1 VVQSGVML
9 LVLLPLL
16 SACAVMPTGPSVMVL
31 PGEGKSFDHFQADDT
46 GCRQYAQTQI
56 GVPPGEAG
64 RSLQRRYDVSYMQC
78 MYAKGHQLPGPRT
91 APQSGDMPPPPGMP
105 PPPSAGP
112 RPPAT
117 VPPPR

>member
-91 APQSGDMPPPPGMP
+91 APQSGDGP